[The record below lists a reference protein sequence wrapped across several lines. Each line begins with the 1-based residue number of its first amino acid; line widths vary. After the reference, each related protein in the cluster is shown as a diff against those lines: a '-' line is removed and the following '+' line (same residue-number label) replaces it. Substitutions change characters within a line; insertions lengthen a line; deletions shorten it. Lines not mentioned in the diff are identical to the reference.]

1 MTLWTIG
8 ITQFLCSRL
17 RPPTLLRL
25 SIHVASFPF
34 SSIRS
39 CFVCAPSSI
48 LQLSPSFVALVKSC
62 WHRFFPSLSPLA
74 VPICIILCV
83 CLFCVRTYEHWQYT
97 PFVKAPVTVV
107 SSIGKPDPGPD
118 PEPPPNKQ
126 RQYLCPSYNSQ
137 YFISTAKG
145 PGRLL
150 SYRVTGLTPFCPR
163 SRGPDG
169 RIGEAN

>member
-97 PFVKAPVTVV
+97 PFVK
-107 SSIGKPDPGPD
+107 
-118 PEPPPNKQ
+118 
-126 RQYLCPSYNSQ
+126 
-137 YFISTAKG
+137 
-145 PGRLL
+145 LL
-150 SYRVTGLTPFCPR
+150 SLSFRVLESPTPAPTPTPSKQTKAISVSLLQLSILHLYRQGTGTPPILSGHR
-163 SRGPDG
+163 THSILP
-169 RIGEAN
+169 AL